1 MPEQPAAYV
10 DRDRISLS
18 GLTRPEAQEFNK
30 FFLISFVVFTLIAIV
45 AHFLVWSWRPWLQGT
60 APVNTSMIDAVKPF
74 LTMLG

>member
-18 GLTRPEAQEFNK
+18 GLTRPEAQEFNR

-45 AHFLVWSWRPWLQGT
+45 AHFLVWQWRPWLQGP
-60 APVNTSMIDAVKPF
+60 APVATSMIDMVRPL